1 MVLPWNCFTFKWLS
15 RSFCGRNR
23 KLGVLVVLVVLVALG
38 VLVFVVVATL
48 GPRSIRFCEKKTSPL
63 EIIDNILTID
73 ETSIAFMPL
82 V

>member
-1 MVLPWNCFTFKWLS
+1 M
-15 RSFCGRNR
+15 
-23 KLGVLVVLVVLVALG
+23 VLVVLVALG
-38 VLVFVVVATL
+38 VLVFVVVVVTL